1 MKEKKKHVLSNT
13 TLSNSKVTH
22 LQYLLVCASKQ
33 FIASDVMAVKTGVM
47 ITGSKG
53 QSLRLL
59 TTSEI
64 PGLETSLVPW

>member
-1 MKEKKKHVLSNT
+1 MKEEKHVLSNT
-13 TLSNSKVTH
+13 TIEFKSHAFAILDCMCLK
-22 LQYLLVCASKQ
+22 K

-47 ITGSKG
+47 ITRSKG